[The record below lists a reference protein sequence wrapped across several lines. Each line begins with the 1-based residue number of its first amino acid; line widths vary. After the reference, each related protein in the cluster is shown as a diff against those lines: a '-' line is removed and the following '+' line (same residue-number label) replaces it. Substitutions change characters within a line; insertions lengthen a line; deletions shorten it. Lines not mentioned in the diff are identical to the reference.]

1 MSVNRCNFKL
11 KINLFWIAV
20 SVVSLLLNTS
30 CTTTE
35 VLPQSNDTNLSSNTL
50 SQVEQEL
57 GIEIQAIRLSAGGYI
72 LDFRYKAID
81 PEKAK
86 ILFSREIQ
94 PYLLHE
100 ATGGV
105 LTVPTTAKI
114 GPLRNT
120 TNQPVAGKIYFM
132 LFGNA
137 GKYVKAGDKVTI
149 IFGDYR
155 MEHLTVE

>member
-1 MSVNRCNFKL
+1 MLEWCQIFSWLKRNRMFPYL
-11 KINLFWIAV
+11 AV
-20 SVVSLLLNTS
+20 LCIFLLYMGCAGQTNSALEHDNG
-30 CTTTE
+30 
-35 VLPQSNDTNLSSNTL
+35 DTLT
-50 SQVEQEL
+50 QVEQDL
-57 GIEIQAIRLSAGGYI
+57 GIQVQTIRLSGGGYI

-81 PEKAK
+81 PERAK
-86 ILFSREIQ
+86 ILFSRKIQ

-105 LTVPTTAKI
+105 LTVPSTTKI

-120 TNQPVAGKIYFM
+120 TNQPVAGKTYFM

-137 GKYVKAGDKVTI
+137 GKYVKAGELVTI

-155 MEHLTVE
+155 IEHLTVE

>member
-1 MSVNRCNFKL
+1 MFEMQPYILLQKWKDMLLYAGILCFIFMIFGCSGVNKPAQNISRDS
-11 KINLFWIAV
+11 NL
-20 SVVSLLLNTS
+20 
-30 CTTTE
+30 TE
-35 VLPQSNDTNLSSNTL
+35 V
-50 SQVEQEL
+50 ERGL

-81 PEKAK
+81 PNKAN

-100 ATGGV
+100 ATGRV
-105 LTVPTTAKI
+105 ITVPATTKI

-137 GKYVKAGDKVTI
+137 GKLVKAGDKVTV

>member
-1 MSVNRCNFKL
+1 MSSRPSVTDQSSVAL
-11 KINLFWIAV
+11 NL
-20 SVVSLLLNTS
+20 
-30 CTTTE
+30 
-35 VLPQSNDTNLSSNTL
+35 
-50 SQVEQEL
+50 VEEKL
-57 GIEIQAIRLSAGGYI
+57 GIEIQPLRLSAGGYI
-72 LDFRYKAID
+72 VDFRYKAID
-81 PEKAK
+81 PEKAN

-105 LTVPTTAKI
+105 LAVPNTAKI
-114 GPLRNT
+114 GPLRTT

-132 LFGNA
+132 LFANA
-137 GKYVKAGDKVTI
+137 GKYVKSGDKVTI

>member
-1 MSVNRCNFKL
+1 MFVLTGCASSTAPISEQQTKSV
-11 KINLFWIAV
+11 
-20 SVVSLLLNTS
+20 
-30 CTTTE
+30 
-35 VLPQSNDTNLSSNTL
+35 TL
-50 SQVEQEL
+50 TQAEKDL
-57 GIEIQAIRLSAGGYI
+57 GIDIQAIRLSAGGYI

-81 PEKAK
+81 PEKAN

-137 GKYVKAGDKVTI
+137 GKYVKAGDKVTV